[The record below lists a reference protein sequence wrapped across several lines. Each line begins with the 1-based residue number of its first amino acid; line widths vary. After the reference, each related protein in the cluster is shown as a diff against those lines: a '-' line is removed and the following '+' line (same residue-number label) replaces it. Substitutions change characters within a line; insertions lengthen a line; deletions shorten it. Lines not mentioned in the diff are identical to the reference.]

1 MKFRKF
7 ASALALALAGVTFGA
22 AATSI
27 VQADTISPPGNP
39 ALYRY
44 QERSNWTAQACGY
57 AVTGW
62 IHEIQQY
69 TLTPTGQL
77 NFHYIANGQ
86 ATGVDADGNRI
97 DLKLNNKELDHILQ
111 TTVPDLD
118 PYLPVSQGG
127 DGRGLQGWVED
138 NWDVVVEIN
147 AQFNER
153 TVKPGNGGKTL
164 QNHWVFQVNH
174 NGTTV
179 DSVKF
184 TGSCG

>member
-7 ASALALALAGVTFGA
+7 ASALALTGVAFGV

-27 VQADTISPPGNP
+27 VQADPISPPGNP

-111 TTVPDLD
+111 DQVPALD
-118 PYLPVSQGG
+118 WSSPTP
-127 DGRGLQGWVED
+127 LQDWVED
-138 NWDVVVEIN
+138 NMDVIVEIN

-153 TVKPGNGGKTL
+153 TVKPGRGGKVL

-184 TGSCG
+184 TGTCS